1 MWVNAAKIALRAW
14 LCGEVAGEALE
25 RTARAL
31 LTCGW
36 RTTKLIKMRDDNLKQ
51 LKPVLESIG
60 VHTVVSFI
68 TLLPLMHTA
77 GHVASPLRVVKDP

>member
-14 LCGEVAGEALE
+14 LRGEVAGEALE
-25 RTARAL
+25 RNARAL

-36 RTTKLIKMRDDNLKQ
+36 RTTKLIKMRDDN